1 MKKTLALLLALCM
14 MLAAVPVM
22 AEEDVSGTWYLV
34 MLGMTAGTFDLRAD
48 GTCTLELAM
57 DDPTNVEGT
66 WTLDGEKVSITVEG
80 NSLPLTY
87 DGTSLQ
93 LDAEGIAALGLDS
106 SLGAGMDMSMISSMI
121 QLSREPGK
129 ITVKEFSDYQ
139 DSSTLPEG
147 KTEEDM
153 QAIQMEMMAA
163 VMSMMGSL
171 DTGSSSDPSADGPA
185 PELTVVEDNFYV
197 REGFSQPEGV
207 YLAKVQND
215 NTDPIYISE
224 VSLILQ
230 DKDGNEIGKGEFLSN
245 SGSRYLEP
253 GEATF
258 LCITADVNDG
268 AEVADHAAN
277 LTCSPITYQTADLSM
292 EVSDAQLRV
301 EEGYSTNY
309 YTAATV
315 TNTTDAP
322 LSRLNVV
329 SAVRSADGKL
339 LDLTTSGLYQNELA
353 AGSTITLVDS
363 LDSRAVTY
371 CTENNLTPDQVE
383 AFAWV
388 DTY

>member
-1 MKKTLALLLALCM
+1 MGARPARPNLPDGCPGGKPDSGNALDFRQDENENGTGRSPVPSPCLKGASPGLRGGGSGPQQAVFAQRDEEGHGVAL
-14 MLAAVPVM
+14 
-22 AEEDVSGTWYLV
+22 YL
-34 MLGMTAGTFDLRAD
+34 G
-48 GTCTLELAM
+48 
-57 DDPTNVEGT
+57 
-66 WTLDGEKVSITVEG
+66 
-80 NSLPLTY
+80 
-87 DGTSLQ
+87 
-93 LDAEGIAALGLDS
+93 GIGL
-106 SLGAGMDMSMISSMI
+106 
-121 QLSREPGK
+121 
-129 ITVKEFSDYQ
+129 
-139 DSSTLPEG
+139 
-147 KTEEDM
+147 
-153 QAIQMEMMAA
+153 
-163 VMSMMGSL
+163 
-171 DTGSSSDPSADGPA
+171 
-185 PELTVVEDNFYV
+185 

-215 NTDPIYISE
+215 NADPIYISE

-230 DKDGNEIGKGEFLSN
+230 DKDGNEVGKGEFLSN

-268 AEVADHAAN
+268 AEVADHATN

-388 DTY
+388 ETY